1 MCGVIYPPLHRQGKI
16 PDNKISPLLIYWQ
29 PRRGL
34 LKAGYPGHCGWDMTR
49 RTEPLAKVRT
59 GAVIIAAAL
68 LLCGEA
74 RAQSSGGGPLGFL
87 DNIFTGSLSKGGQG
101 APSAQRPGTSA
112 QAQSAP
118 AGNGAPPP
126 WSGEDGASGHPLM
139 TASAIR
145 EAAANFD
152 NCVASM
158 WPDAARR
165 NISQQSFQRFT
176 AGLAPD
182 LRIMD
187 LMDSQPEFSKSIW
200 DYLDIL
206 VNDNRLAKGREIL
219 AKYKPQFDA
228 VEKAYGVDRYA
239 IAAIWG
245 IESNYSTQMG
255 DRSVL
260 QSTATLAC
268 IGRRQKYF
276 RDEFLSALEIL
287 HHGDLRPEQ
296 MRGSWAGAFGPT
308 QFMPTAFKRYAVD
321 ADGDGRRDVVD
332 DPADLI
338 ASTANNL
345 KKDGWQT
352 GQTWGYE
359 VVVPAGFNYML
370 ADRAKAMT
378 MAQWEHLG
386 LKRAGGQP
394 FPHPTEKAYLLA
406 PAGAEGPGFLMLQN
420 FRVIM
425 KYNPAEAYAL
435 AIGHFADRLR
445 GAAPFV
451 QPWPRQER
459 ELSRTERLELQQ
471 LLAQRGFYRGTPDGQ
486 LGGQTREA
494 LRGFQASIGAP
505 ADGFASS
512 DVLERL
518 RGR

>member
-1 MCGVIYPPLHRQGKI
+1 MG
-16 PDNKISPLLIYWQ
+16 SM
-29 PRRGL
+29 
-34 LKAGYPGHCGWDMTR
+34 AAMTGNR
-49 RTEPLAKVRT
+49 LG
-59 GAVIIAAAL
+59 GAVVAVTVMLSGVAS
-68 LLCGEA
+68 
-74 RAQSSGGGPLGFL
+74 AQTSVG
-87 DNIFTGSLSKGGQG
+87 G
-101 APSAQRPGTSA
+101 APLTPQKSATGLIPPPNQPSQPAHPGLVPRA
-112 QAQSAP
+112 MVQAPPPAP
-118 AGNGAPPP
+118 STPAPP
-126 WSGEDGASGHPLM
+126 WSGEDGGSGHPLM

-145 EAAANFD
+145 EAAANFES
-152 NCVASM
+152 CVAAM

-165 NISQQSFQRFT
+165 NITRANFERFT
-176 AGLAPD
+176 TGLTPD

-187 LMDSQPEFSKSIW
+187 LMDSQPEFTKSIW

-206 VNDNRLAKGREIL
+206 VNDTRIAKGREVL
-219 AKYKPQFDA
+219 AKYQPQFDA
-228 VEKAYGVDRYA
+228 VERLYGVDRYI
-239 IAAIWG
+239 IASIWG
-245 IESNYSTQMG
+245 VESNYSTMMG

-287 HHGDLRPEQ
+287 NRGDLRPEQ
-296 MRGSWAGAFGPT
+296 LRGSWAGAFGPT

-332 DPADLI
+332 DAADLI

-345 KKDGWQT
+345 KKDGWQS
-352 GQTWGYE
+352 GQTWGFE
-359 VVVPAGFNYML
+359 VVLPKGFNFML

-378 MAQWEHLG
+378 LAQWEHLG

-394 FPHPTEKAYLLA
+394 FPQPAAKAYLLA

-425 KYNPAEAYAL
+425 KYNPAEAYAM

-445 GAAPFV
+445 GGAPFV

-459 ELSRTERLELQQ
+459 VLSRAERLELQQ

-486 LGGQTREA
+486 LGGMTREA
-494 LRGFQASIGAP
+494 LRGFQASIGTP

-512 DVLERL
+512 DMLERL

>member
-1 MCGVIYPPLHRQGKI
+1 
-16 PDNKISPLLIYWQ
+16 
-29 PRRGL
+29 
-34 LKAGYPGHCGWDMTR
+34 MTPQM
-49 RTEPLAKVRT
+49 EPLAKT
-59 GAVIIAAAL
+59 LAAVLVAAGL
-68 LLCGEA
+68 LASPAHGQ
-74 RAQSSGGGPLGFL
+74 QS
-87 DNIFTGSLSKGGQG
+87 
-101 APSAQRPGTSA
+101 
-112 QAQSAP
+112 
-118 AGNGAPPP
+118 GNGLSNLFGGIFSGPKSDAAQQPAVPGNTGPIP

-145 EAAANFD
+145 EAAANFN
-152 NCVASM
+152 NCVAGM

-165 NISQQSFQRFT
+165 NISRESFERFT
-176 AGLAPD
+176 AGLTPD

-187 LMDSQPEFSKSIW
+187 LMDAQPEFTKSIW

-206 VNDNRLAKGREIL
+206 VNDNRLAMGKETL
-219 AKYKPQFDA
+219 AKYRPQFDA
-228 VEKAYGVDRYA
+228 MEKAYGVDRN
-239 IAAIWG
+239 IVAAIWG
-245 IESNYSTQMG
+245 IESNYSTQIG

-268 IGRRQKYF
+268 IGRRQAYF
-276 RDEFLSALEIL
+276 KDEFLSALEIL

-296 MRGSWAGAFGPT
+296 MHGSWAGAFGAT

-352 GQTWGYE
+352 GQSWGYE
-359 VVVPAGFNYML
+359 VSVPQGFNYML
-370 ADRAKAMT
+370 ADRAKTMT
-378 MAQWEHLG
+378 FAQWQNLG
-386 LKRAGGQP
+386 VVRANNQP
-394 FPHPTEKAYLLA
+394 FPNSNDKAYLLA
-406 PAGAEGPGFLMLQN
+406 PAGASGPGFLMMQN

-445 GAAPFV
+445 GGQPFV

-459 ELSRTERLELQQ
+459 ELSRAERLEVQQ
-471 LLAQRGFYRGTPDGQ
+471 LLARRGFYRGTPDGQ
-486 LGGQTREA
+486 FGGETRQA
-494 LRGFQASIGAP
+494 LRSFQASIGAP
-505 ADGFASS
+505 ADGFATATM
-512 DVLERL
+512 LEQL

>member
-1 MCGVIYPPLHRQGKI
+1 MTAMIG
-16 PDNKISPLLIYWQ
+16 N
-29 PRRGL
+29 RRRS
-34 LKAGYPGHCGWDMTR
+34 A
-49 RTEPLAKVRT
+49 A
-59 GAVIIAAAL
+59 AAIALAAL
-68 LLCGEA
+68 LPGGGA
-74 RAQSSGGGPLGFL
+74 SAQSSGGGPLSFIDRL
-87 DNIFTGSLSKGGQG
+87 FTGSLTRG
-101 APSAQRPGTSA
+101 APAPNAAA
-112 QAQSAP
+112 QAQAAVP
-118 AGNGAPPP
+118 ASGAAPP
-126 WSGEDGASGHPLM
+126 WSGEDGATGHPLM

-152 NCVASM
+152 QCVAGM

-165 NISQQSFQRFT
+165 GISESSFQRFT
-176 AGLAPD
+176 TGLTPD

-187 LMDSQPEFSKSIW
+187 LMDSQPEFTKSIW

-206 VNDNRLAKGREIL
+206 VSDARLARGREIL
-219 AKYKPQFDA
+219 TKYKPQFDA
-228 VEKAYGVDRYA
+228 AEQTYGVDRYT

-287 HHGDLRPEQ
+287 HRGDLRPEQ

-308 QFMPTAFKRYAVD
+308 QFMPTAFKRFAVD

-332 DPADLI
+332 NPADLI

-345 KKDGWQT
+345 KKDGWQN
-352 GQTWGYE
+352 GQSWGYE
-359 VVVPAGFNYML
+359 VVVPKGFDYML
-370 ADRAKAMT
+370 ADRAKAMPIS
-378 MAQWEHLG
+378 QWQRLG
-386 LKRAGGQP
+386 VVRAGNQP
-394 FPHPTEKAYLLA
+394 FPHPAEKAYLLA
-406 PAGAEGPGFLMLQN
+406 PAGAQGPGFLMLQN

-445 GAAPFV
+445 GSAPFV

-459 ELSRTERLELQQ
+459 ELSRAERLELQQ
-471 LLAQRGFYRGTPDGQ
+471 LLSQRGFYSGTPDGQ
-486 LGGQTREA
+486 FGGETRQA
-494 LRGFQASIGAP
+494 LRTFQASIGAP

>member
-1 MCGVIYPPLHRQGKI
+1 
-16 PDNKISPLLIYWQ
+16 
-29 PRRGL
+29 
-34 LKAGYPGHCGWDMTR
+34 MT
-49 RTEPLAKVRT
+49 
-59 GAVIIAAAL
+59 AAA
-68 LLCGEA
+68 
-74 RAQSSGGGPLGFL
+74 
-87 DNIFTGSLSKGGQG
+87 
-101 APSAQRPGTSA
+101 
-112 QAQSAP
+112 
-118 AGNGAPPP
+118 
-126 WSGEDGASGHPLM
+126 
-139 TASAIR
+139 IR
-145 EAAANFD
+145 DAAANFD

-165 NISQQSFQRFT
+165 NISQDSFQRFT
-176 AGLAPD
+176 AGLSPD

-187 LMDSQPEFSKSIW
+187 LLDAQPEFTKSIW

-206 VNDNRLAKGREIL
+206 VNDNRLAKGREVL
-219 AKYKPQFDA
+219 AKYKAQFDA
-228 VEKAYGVDRYA
+228 TERAYGVDRYI

-245 IESNYSTQMG
+245 IESNYSTQIG

-268 IGRRQKYF
+268 IGRRQAYF

-296 MRGSWAGAFGPT
+296 LHGSWAGAFGPT
-308 QFMPTAFKRYAVD
+308 QFMPTAFKRFAVD

-332 DPADLI
+332 NPTDLI

-352 GQTWGYE
+352 GQSWGYE
-359 VVVPAGFNYML
+359 VVVPQGFNYML
-370 ADRAKAMT
+370 ADRAKMMT
-378 MAQWEHLG
+378 MAQWQGLG
-386 LKRAGGQP
+386 VVRPNNQP
-394 FPHPTEKAYLLA
+394 FPQPADKAYLLA
-406 PAGAEGPGFLMLQN
+406 PAGAAGPGFLMQQN

-445 GAAPFV
+445 GGPPFV
-451 QPWPRQER
+451 QSWPRQER
-459 ELSRTERLELQQ
+459 ELSRAERLELQQ
-471 LLAQRGFYRGTPDGQ
+471 LLADRGFYKGTPDGQ

-505 ADGFASS
+505 ADGFASA

-518 RGR
+518 RTR

>member
-1 MCGVIYPPLHRQGKI
+1 MAQQAERPTKR
-16 PDNKISPLLIYWQ
+16 
-29 PRRGL
+29 
-34 LKAGYPGHCGWDMTR
+34 AGAAI
-49 RTEPLAKVRT
+49 L
-59 GAVIIAAAL
+59 AAAL
-68 LLCGEA
+68 LWSA
-74 RAQSSGGGPLGFL
+74 PAPAQSASGPLDFL
-87 DNIFTGSLSKGGQG
+87 GDIFGGKSKADQTGS
-101 APSAQRPGTSA
+101 APSAQRASTGGSTA
-112 QAQSAP
+112 
-118 AGNGAPPP
+118 

-152 NCVASM
+152 SCVASM

-165 NISQQSFQRFT
+165 NISQENFQRFT
-176 AGLAPD
+176 AGLTPD

-187 LMDSQPEFSKSIW
+187 LLDSQPEFTKSIW

-206 VNDNRLAKGREIL
+206 VNDVRLAKGREVL
-219 AKYKPQFDA
+219 AKYKAQFDA
-228 VEKAYGVDRYA
+228 TEKAYGVDRYT

-255 DRSVL
+255 DRGVL

-268 IGRRQKYF
+268 VGRRQKYF

-287 HHGDLRPEQ
+287 NHGDLRPEQ

-308 QFMPTAFKRYAVD
+308 QFMPTAFKRFAVD
-321 ADGDGRRDVVD
+321 GDGDGRRDVVD
-332 DPADLI
+332 NPADLI

-345 KKDGWQT
+345 KKDGWQS

-359 VVVPAGFNYML
+359 VVVPKGFNYML

-378 MAQWEHLG
+378 LPQWEHLG
-386 LKRAGGQP
+386 IKRANGQP
-394 FPHPTEKAYLLA
+394 FPASSEKAYLLA

-445 GAAPFV
+445 GGPAFV
-451 QPWPRQER
+451 QSWPRQER
-459 ELSRTERLELQQ
+459 ELSRAERLELQQ
-471 LLAQRGFYRGTPDGQ
+471 LLARRGFYRGTPDGQ
-486 LGGQTREA
+486 FGGETREA
-494 LRGFQASIGAP
+494 LRSFQASIGAP

-512 DVLERL
+512 DMLDRL
-518 RGR
+518 RGQ